1 MGNNRAHS
9 FKVHDHSCERIMRIY
24 IDFKFCLD

>member
-1 MGNNRAHS
+1 MGRIRAHS
-9 FKVHDHSCERIMRIY
+9 FRVYNLSCERIMRIY